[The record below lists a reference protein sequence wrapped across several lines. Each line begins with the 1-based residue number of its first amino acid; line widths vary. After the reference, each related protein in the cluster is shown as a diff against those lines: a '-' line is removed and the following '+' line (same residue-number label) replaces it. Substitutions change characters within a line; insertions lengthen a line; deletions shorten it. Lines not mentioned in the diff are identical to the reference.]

1 MKKILLS
8 LLLIAFVFTVKA
20 QKYVSVVES
29 FCNTGKYDSR
39 FSIQDLHDKSVVD
52 DTSDLNHIYIQYH
65 VDYASGAWNDNY
77 VMQSNSQKW
86 AQYEAN
92 GIVDSLSGVA
102 KNGVHSTSTN
112 WYNCDPEEIE
122 IYSAGAKKVSLL
134 FDSYNGSDSTLVVR
148 FVLAKKYL
156 ITDNKSIQIFLLENN
171 INLNITAGENA
182 GQNFVMNNVARAFRI
197 KPATVYSDTVTIKI
211 PSGTTISNAHIVA
224 FVQDN
229 NTFEILG
236 GTRGFPVNRYITA
249 PGNKFAV
256 VEVFTNTGCF
266 GSPSAISS
274 MFNYAANAD
283 SNNLNDAM
291 VQLHIYQ
298 TYGNWSDV
306 YTLQL
311 NNERYDNYS
320 WNKGI
325 LAGLSAVSKNGIR
338 YTPDVWNDCSPV
350 EKTATAFIDLQLAAM
365 DSANLVLN
373 YTLSG
378 VLDPHDRVYFYLIES
393 GITVDVTG
401 AEIPGTTHHM
411 NNVARFARVKTTS
424 DLSDS
429 VLLKIPSDALI
440 ENTRVLAYIQN
451 DVTYEVT
458 GCNKGFKPNTVSVG
472 YTAKRKSD
480 FSIYPNP
487 SSGDINILLG
497 EFKNQ
502 NDLLLTITDAAG
514 KECYSRQLKN
524 APSLLSISGLKLSP
538 GIYFL
543 SLISQENVVVKKL
556 EIF

>member
-1 MKKILLS
+1 MKKILLFLS
-8 LLLIAFVFTVKA
+8 LISFVFTVNA

-39 FSIQDLHDKSVVD
+39 FSIQDLHDKSVID

-65 VDYASGAWNDNY
+65 VDYASGLWNDNY
-77 VMQSNSQKW
+77 VMPSNNQKLL
-86 AQYEAN
+86 QYEAA
-92 GIVDSLSGVA
+92 GIIDSLSGVA
-102 KNGVHSTSTN
+102 KNGVHTTATN

-134 FDSYNGSDSTLVVR
+134 YDSYNASDSTLVVR

-156 ITDNKSIQIFLLENN
+156 ASDNKSIHIYLLENN
-171 INLNITAGENA
+171 INLSVTAGENA
-182 GQNFVMNNVARAFRI
+182 GENFAMNNVARTFRI
-197 KPATVYSDTVTIKI
+197 KPATVYSDTVTLKI
-211 PSGTTISNAHIVA
+211 PSGTTISNTHVVA
-224 FVQDN
+224 FIQDD
-229 NTFEILG
+229 NTFEVLG

-266 GSPSAISS
+266 GSPPAISS
-274 MFNYAANAD
+274 MFNYAADAD
-283 SNNLNDAM
+283 TNNLNDAM

-306 YTLQL
+306 YTLQI
-311 NNERYDNYS
+311 NNDRYDNYS

-338 YTPDVWNDCSPV
+338 YTPDVWDDCSPV
-350 EKTATAFIDLQLAAM
+350 EKTATAFVDVQLTAM
-365 DSANLVLN
+365 DSENLVLN

-378 VLDPHDRVYFYLIES
+378 VLDPHDRIYFYLVES

-411 NNVARFARVKTTS
+411 NNVARFARVKTTT
-424 DLSDS
+424 DLTDS
-429 VLLKIPSDALI
+429 VLLKIPSDAI
-440 ENTRVLAYIQN
+440 MENTRVLAYIQN
-451 DVTYEVT
+451 DVTYEVS
-458 GCNKGFKPNTVSVG
+458 GGNKGFNPTTVAVG
-472 YTAKRKSD
+472 YSPKPKYD

-487 SSGDINILLG
+487 SAGDINILFGDL
-497 EFKNQ
+497 KNLK
-502 NDLLLTITDAAG
+502 DLLLTITDATG
-514 KECYSRQLKN
+514 KECYSKQIKN
-524 APSLLSISGLKLSP
+524 APSVLSITDLKLAP

-543 SLISQENVVVKKL
+543 RVTAQKNSLVKKL